1 MSLPRTA
8 YHPQLTKD
16 LFVVVCLFFSFPLVS
31 GLKQRK
37 IFKAEF
43 GGASRILSRIWVFHE
58 QTKKQ
63 KVGSLGAES
72 AKHCS

>member
-1 MSLPRTA
+1 VFVFLISIGVWS
-8 YHPQLTKD
+8 QTKKN
-16 LFVVVCLFFSFPLVS
+16 L
-31 GLKQRK
+31 Q
-37 IFKAEF
+37 
-43 GGASRILSRIWVFHE
+43 SRIWGILSRIWVFHE